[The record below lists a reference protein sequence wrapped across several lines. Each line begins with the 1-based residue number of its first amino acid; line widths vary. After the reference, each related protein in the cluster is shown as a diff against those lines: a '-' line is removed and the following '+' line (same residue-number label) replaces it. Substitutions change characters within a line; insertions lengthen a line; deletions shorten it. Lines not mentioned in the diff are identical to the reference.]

1 MVSPLQLFGPLMCAI
16 PSQERRLGGWSGPR
30 AGPGLWLSSSE
41 LAGSWPVPS
50 LSPLPLTPKLLLQ
63 PLLTQSSLSCTPRPR
78 FLCPQRRSPAA
89 HCQVQRIKITSGK
102 TRGSRSNINLRDL
115 AYRPRRPFPGSLP
128 TNMQLLTAPSPR
140 GHPLFLGWTLTH
152 KLQQEAPTHLRARG
166 HRCGQPTQTGDF
178 GEAPPSAQ
186 SGVFPEASGGAGQP
200 RS

>member
-1 MVSPLQLFGPLMCAI
+1 MSCPAPGRSLLSLPCPSP
-16 PSQERRLGGWSGPR
+16 PSCSCSPCSPR
-30 AGPGLWLSSSE
+30 AVSATHP
-41 LAGSWPVPS
+41 AP
-50 LSPLPLTPKLLLQ
+50 PL
-63 PLLTQSSLSCTPRPR
+63 
-78 FLCPQRRSPAA
+78 LCPQRRSPAA

-115 AYRPRRPFPGSLP
+115 AYRPRCPFPGSLP

-140 GHPLFLGWTLTH
+140 GHPLILGWTLTH
-152 KLQQEAPTHLRARG
+152 KLQQEAPTHLRAQR

-200 RS
+200 SS